1 MKQKFRVYFIT
12 YPIVWIVASV
22 LWFWFKNMKENIVSS
37 MAIIAVY
44 YVIMSI
50 MFSFNFKKIIIQ
62 IQLENKN
69 LIYE

>member
-12 YPIVWIVASV
+12 YPIVWIVVSV
-22 LWFWFKNMKENIVSS
+22 LWFWFKDMKENIVSS

-50 MFSFNFKKIIIQ
+50 MFSFNLKKIT
-62 IQLENKN
+62 IQLENKKK
-69 LIYE
+69 LIYS

>member
-1 MKQKFRVYFIT
+1 VKHLEQKFRVYFIT
-12 YPIVWIVASV
+12 YPIVWVVASV

-50 MFSFNFKKIIIQ
+50 MFSFNFKKD
-62 IQLENKN
+62 NNSNSVGK
-69 LIYE
+69 

>member
-12 YPIVWIVASV
+12 YPIVWIIVSV
-22 LWFWFKNMKENIVSS
+22 LWFWFKDMKENIVSS

-50 MFSFNFKKIIIQ
+50 MFSFN
-62 IQLENKN
+62 LKN
-69 LIYE
+69 DNNSVGK

>member
-50 MFSFNFKKIIIQ
+50 MFSFNFKKD
-62 IQLENKN
+62 NNSNSVGK
-69 LIYE
+69 

>member
-1 MKQKFRVYFIT
+1 MKHLEQKFRVYFIT
-12 YPIVWIVASV
+12 YPIVWVVASV

-50 MFSFNFKKIIIQ
+50 MFSFNFKKD
-62 IQLENKN
+62 NNSNSVGK
-69 LIYE
+69 

>member
-1 MKQKFRVYFIT
+1 MKHLKQKFRVYFIT

-50 MFSFNFKKIIIQ
+50 MFSFNFKKD
-62 IQLENKN
+62 NNSNSVGK
-69 LIYE
+69 

>member
-12 YPIVWIVASV
+12 YPIVWIVVSV
-22 LWFWFKNMKENIVSS
+22 LWFWFKDMKENIVSS

-50 MFSFNFKKIIIQ
+50 MFSFNLKKD
-62 IQLENKN
+62 NNSVGK
-69 LIYE
+69 

>member
-12 YPIVWIVASV
+12 YPIVWIIVSV
-22 LWFWFKNMKENIVSS
+22 LWFWFKDMKENIVSS

-50 MFSFNFKKIIIQ
+50 MFSFN
-62 IQLENKN
+62 LKN
-69 LIYE
+69 DNISVGK

>member
-1 MKQKFRVYFIT
+1 MEQKFRVYFIT
-12 YPIVWIVASV
+12 YPIVWVVASV

-50 MFSFNFKKIIIQ
+50 MFSFNFKKD
-62 IQLENKN
+62 NNSNSVGK
-69 LIYE
+69 